1 MFILSTEM
9 RQKLVAGGVISPMT
23 EEQWGMVLEVLVI
36 EGHVS
41 PLDEVSGTPVP
52 RYQVLDRSFAKNS
65 DELGLLLDSSDM
77 ALTVERVRELVG

>member
-1 MFILSTEM
+1 MLSVEM
-9 RQKLVAGGVISPMT
+9 KQKLVAGGVIKPLT
-23 EEQWGMVLEVLVI
+23 VEEREKILEVLVI

-41 PLDEVSGTPVP
+41 PLDAVSGTPVP